1 LANDICERVGP
12 AQAEGL
18 AELNTEAA
26 VTLEAD
32 GQGFRIVTC
41 VKSRKLSMGSGEAIP
56 SEPPSL
62 ASPGQGERGGGEGV
76 ASIPLVDLSE
86 SQAAV
91 FNLSRCASFRIAML
105 R

>member
-1 LANDICERVGP
+1 MACLAKGTSE
-12 AQAEGL
+12 
-18 AELNTEAA
+18 
-26 VTLEAD
+26 
-32 GQGFRIVTC
+32 VTC

-91 FNLSRCASFRIAML
+91 LNLSRCASLRIAML